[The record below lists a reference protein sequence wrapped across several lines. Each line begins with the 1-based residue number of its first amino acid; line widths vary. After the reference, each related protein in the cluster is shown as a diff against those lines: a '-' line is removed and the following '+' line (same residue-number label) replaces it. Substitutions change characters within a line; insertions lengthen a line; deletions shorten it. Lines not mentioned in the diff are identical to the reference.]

1 MYKLYKT
8 SYGVDAV
15 MRLNEDGSVTSFLCN
30 TDNTDYAEY
39 LKWLEAGNQP
49 LPPEEN

>member
-1 MYKLYKT
+1 MIYKLLPQQNGQEQIIARIDDDGKC
-8 SYGVDAV
+8 
-15 MRLNEDGSVTSFLCN
+15 RLTCTEQDP
-30 TDNTDYAEY
+30 EY